1 MPIESKLSIAKTA
14 AYFEAFIIPFA
25 ILGPVLFVFPD
36 YLRPVSSILFVG
48 GIVLSAWYFGFK
60 PGVITTVL
68 SAFLSAIF
76 FVQPYQLYALLTVPG
91 VLKIT
96 LFLIVGI
103 IINYAID
110 SRTEKSKILEY
121 KQLNSNLKKTITELE
136 IQNEK
141 AQKEI
146 NSRDEFLSIAS
157 HELKTPLTSMLLQT
171 QHAIHNIKNVSL
183 ANFSIDSLLRI
194 LENAENQTKRLSRM
208 INDLLNI
215 SLITT
220 GNMQLE
226 YENVDLNILVASV
239 IHEFTP
245 KITKDGYKV
254 QLFEREHIQSSWD
267 KIRIEQAFSN
277 LISNALKY
285 GNGKPIIV
293 TIKKHR
299 NSALIEVED
308 QGIGISHDKQKSIFD
323 LFERGNNIN
332 KNNED
337 QKGLGVGLF
346 ITRQIVEAHNG
357 SIKVESTHA
366 KGSKFIIQLP
376 INPLKKGQKEITP
389 PEKKN

>member
-1 MPIESKLSIAKTA
+1 MTRNGRISVAKII
-14 AYFEAFIIPFA
+14 AYFDALVIPFL
-25 ILGPVLFVFPD
+25 ILLPILFIFPE
-36 YLRPVSSILFVG
+36 YLRPTSTILFVG
-48 GIVLSAWYFGFK
+48 GVVLSAWYFGFK
-60 PGVITTVL
+60 PGLITTVL
-68 SAFLSAIF
+68 SAFLSTIF
-76 FVQPYQLYALLTVPG
+76 FVQPYQYYALLTVPG
-91 VLKIT
+91 VIKIT
-96 LFLIVGI
+96 MFTIVGV

-110 SRTEKSKILEY
+110 TRSEKSKILEY
-121 KQLNSNLKKTITELE
+121 KQLNSNLKKTITDLE
-136 IQNEK
+136 IKNEQ

-146 NSRDEFLSIAS
+146 HSRDEFLSIAS

-171 QHAIHNIKNVSL
+171 QRAIHNIKNVSL
-183 ANFSIDSLLRI
+183 ANFSIESLLRI

-226 YENVDLNILVASV
+226 YENVNLNTLVTGV

-245 KITKDGYKV
+245 KITKDGYNVHLLEKD
-254 QLFEREHIQSSWD
+254 HIESSWD

-277 LISNALKY
+277 LMSNALKY
-285 GNGKPIIV
+285 GNGKPITV

-299 NSALIEVED
+299 GTALIEVED
-308 QGIGISHDKQKSIFD
+308 HGIGISHDKQKSIFG

-332 KNNED
+332 KEVED

-357 SIKVESTHA
+357 SIKVESAHA
-366 KGSKFIIQLP
+366 KGSTFTIQLP
-376 INPLKKGQKEITP
+376 INPLKKPQKETTA
-389 PEKKN
+389 PESEK